1 MLLLSNGIEIY
12 AVCMDIHMDM
22 FNEHCSNS
30 AGTSILFDKLINY
43 IVKKTQISIDRKNEW
58 ANEW

>member
-1 MLLLSNGIEIY
+1 
-12 AVCMDIHMDM
+12 MDM

-30 AGTSILFDKLINY
+30 AGTSILFEKLINY
-43 IVKKTQISIDRKNEW
+43 IVKKTQISIDGKNEW